1 MIQGYTDAVSL
12 PTEYPYFGEQSP
24 EYQFPD
30 IFGQQS
36 IEYGP
41 YMPGARWQEQTTHY
55 FIITM

>member
-36 IEYGP
+36 TEYGP
-41 YMPGARWQEQTTHY
+41 YMPGAR
-55 FIITM
+55 